1 MTRRRL
7 PAVFFGLAAGLWVV
21 GPVPSARAEEPLT
34 FEKDARPVFKAYC
47 MECHGGEAIKGK
59 LDLRLKRFAE
69 KGGESGPALVAGNA
83 DESYLLERM
92 REGEMPPGDKKV
104 PEEQIAI
111 IERWIAQGAHTLRD
125 EPDSLPPGIGI
136 TPEDR
141 AYWAYQ
147 PVHRPEP
154 PKFADGDRVRTPI
167 DAFILAKLRE
177 HGLNFSPDADRR
189 ALIRRAT
196 VDLTGLPPTLEEVE
210 TFLADEADGAYE
222 RLIDRLL
229 ASPHYGERWGR
240 RWLDVAGYA
249 DSDGDGSTDTLRPY
263 AYKYRD
269 YVVQSLNADKPLDQ
283 FIIEQL
289 AGDELVTREPGT
301 ELTAEQ
307 IEKLTATGFLRMVVD
322 GASNGG
328 GDVPLASNQVVA
340 DSLHVVGSAF
350 LGLTVHCAQCH
361 DHRYDPIPQA
371 DYFRLRAIFEP
382 ALDPAH
388 WRRPNQRLV
397 SLYTEAD
404 RAKAAAIEA
413 EAQELQKEVDVKT
426 ARYIAAALEVELA
439 KHEEPLRG
447 QLRAAL
453 DAPADKRTD
462 EQKKLLAN
470 NPSLNITPGV
480 LYQYN
485 AKAAEE
491 LTKDRERVAAKRA
504 EKPVEDFVSVLNEAP
519 GVRPETKIFHRG
531 DYRQPTEP
539 VSPGGLTI
547 LAAEGERF
555 EIVDNDAAAP
565 STGRRLAF
573 AKHLTSGEH
582 PTVGRSLV
590 NRFWMHHF
598 GRGIVETPGD
608 FGLLGGKPTHPE
620 LLDWLAAE
628 LVESGWSLKK
638 FHRLVMTSTV
648 YRQSSR
654 RDPAAA
660 EADEDGS
667 LLSRYPARRLDAE
680 TIRDAILLVGGR
692 LDPAVGGP
700 AVPVA
705 EDSVGLVGPEGD
717 SARRSIYLQVRRSNP
732 VSLLTTFDAP
742 VMSVNCDQRA
752 VSTSATQSLML
763 MNGDFVL
770 NHAMKVA
777 ERIKTET
784 ETAAE
789 DQRPALDRRVER
801 AWLLIYQRPI
811 SAEEMEWAKAF
822 AAEHRAALDQ
832 MGAEGDRDLITLG
845 HLCQQLLNSNEFLY
859 VD

>member
-1 MTRRRL
+1 MMRRRFW
-7 PAVFFGLAAGLWVV
+7 AVFFGVAAGVGAV
-21 GPVPSARAEEPLT
+21 GPASAARAEEPLS
-34 FEKDARPVFKAYC
+34 FEKDARPIFKAYC
-47 MECHGGEAIKGK
+47 LECHGGEATKGD

-69 KGGESGPALVAGNA
+69 KGGESGPALVAGNV

-92 REGEMPPGDKKV
+92 RAGEMPPGDKKV
-104 PEEQIAI
+104 PDDQIDV
-111 IERWIAQGAHTLRD
+111 IERWIVQGARTLRD

-141 AYWAYQ
+141 AYWAFQ
-147 PVHRPEP
+147 PVRKPEP
-154 PKFADGDRVRTPI
+154 PKFDGDARARTPI
-167 DAFILAKLRE
+167 DAFALAKLRE

-189 ALIRRAT
+189 VLIRRAT

-210 TFLADEADGAYE
+210 AFLADEREDAYE

-240 RWLDVAGYA
+240 HWLDVAGYA
-249 DSDGDGSTDTLRPY
+249 DSDGDGSTDTARPY

-289 AGDELVTREPGT
+289 AGDELVVREPGA

-307 IEKLTATGFLRMVVD
+307 IQTLAATGFLRMVVD
-322 GASNGG
+322 GTSSGG
-328 GDVPLASNQVVA
+328 GDIPLASNQVVA

-388 WRRPNQRLV
+388 WRRPSQRLV

-404 RAKAAAIEA
+404 RVKAAAIEA
-413 EAQELQKEVDVKT
+413 EAQELQKEVDAKT
-426 ARYIAAALEVELA
+426 TKYIAAALEVELA
-439 KHEEPLRG
+439 KFEEPLRG
-447 QLRAAL
+447 QLREAL

-462 EQKKLLAN
+462 EQKTLLAN
-470 NPSLNITPGV
+470 NPKLKITPGV

-485 AKAAEE
+485 PKAAEE

-531 DYRQPTEP
+531 DHRQPTEP

-547 LAAEGERF
+547 LAPEGERL
-555 EIVDNDAAAP
+555 EIADAAAEAP

-598 GRGIVETPGD
+598 GRGIVQTPGD
-608 FGLLGGKPTHPE
+608 FGALGGNPTHPE
-620 LLDWLAAE
+620 LLDWLASE
-628 LVESGWSLKK
+628 LVDSGWSLKA

-648 YRQSSR
+648 YRQSSQ
-654 RDPAAA
+654 RDPAASA
-660 EADEDGS
+660 ADEDGA

-680 TIRDAILLVGGR
+680 TLRDAILLVSGQ
-692 LDPAVGGP
+692 LDSKAGGP

-705 EDSVGLVGPEGD
+705 EDAVGLVNPEGN
-717 SARRSIYLQVRRSNP
+717 SPRRSLYLQVKRTSP

-752 VSTSATQSLML
+752 VSTSAPQSLML
-763 MNGDFVL
+763 MNGDFIL
-770 NHAMKVA
+770 SHATKIA
-777 ERIKTET
+777 ERVKAE
-784 ETAAE
+784 AA
-789 DQRPALDRRVER
+789 DGPRPAVERQIER
-801 AWLLIYQRPI
+801 AWLLVYQRPI
-811 SAEEMEWAKAF
+811 SDEEMEWAKTYAG
-822 AAEHRAALDQ
+822 EHRAALDQ
-832 MGAEGDRDLITLG
+832 IGAEGDRDLITLA

>member
-1 MTRRRL
+1 MMRCRRR
-7 PAVFFGLAAGLWVV
+7 VGRFGAGIGVWVV
-21 GPVPSARAEEPLT
+21 GLASVAGADEPLT
-34 FEKDARPVFKAYC
+34 FEKDARPILKAYC
-47 MECHGGEAIKGK
+47 LECHGGEAAKGN

-69 KGGESGPALVAGNA
+69 KGGDSGPALVAGNVE
-83 DESYLLERM
+83 ESYLLERM

-104 PEEQIAI
+104 PDEQIDL
-111 IERWIAQGAHTLRD
+111 IEQWIAQGAHTLRD

-147 PVHRPEP
+147 PIQKPDP
-154 PKFADGDRVRTPI
+154 PKFGEGDRVRTSI
-167 DAFILAKLRE
+167 DAFALAKLRE
-177 HGLNFSPDADRR
+177 QGLNFSPDADRR
-189 ALIRRAT
+189 VLIRRAT
-196 VDLTGLPPTLEEVE
+196 IDLTGLPPTLEEVDA
-210 TFLADEADGAYE
+210 FLADEGDDAYE

-240 RWLDVAGYA
+240 HWLDVAGYA
-249 DSDGDGSTDTLRPY
+249 DSDGDGPKDSPRPY

-269 YVVQSLNADKPLDQ
+269 YVVRSINADKPLNQ
-283 FIIEQL
+283 FIVEQL
-289 AGDELVTREPGT
+289 AGDELVVREKGA
-301 ELTAEQ
+301 ELTDDQ
-307 IEKLTATGFLRMVVD
+307 IEKLAATGFLRMVID
-322 GASNGG
+322 GTSSG
-328 GDVPLASNQVVA
+328 GDIPLASNQVVA
-340 DSLHVVGSAF
+340 DSLQVVGSTF

-382 ALDPAH
+382 ALDPSH

-413 EAQELQKEVDVKT
+413 EAQELQKEVDAKT
-426 ARYIAAALEVELA
+426 AKFIAEALEVELA
-439 KHEEPLRG
+439 KFEEPLRG
-447 QLRAAL
+447 PLREAL
-453 DAPADKRTD
+453 DAPDDKRTD

-470 NPSLNITPGV
+470 NPKLKITPGV

-491 LTKDRERVAAKRA
+491 LTKDREKVAAKRA

-519 GVRPETKIFHRG
+519 GIRPETKIFHRG
-531 DYRQPTEP
+531 DYRQPTDP
-539 VSPGGLTI
+539 VGPGDLTI
-547 LAAEGERF
+547 FAPEGERF
-555 EIVDNDAAAP
+555 EIADNKAAAP

-573 AKHLTSGEH
+573 AKHLTSGKH
-582 PTVGRSLV
+582 PTVGRSLA
-590 NRFWMHHF
+590 NRIWMHHF

-608 FGLLGGKPTHPE
+608 FGALGGKPSHPE

-628 LVESGWSLKK
+628 LVDSGWSLKK
-638 FHRLVMTSTV
+638 FHRLIMTSTV

-654 RDPAAA
+654 RDPSAAD
-660 EADEDGS
+660 ADEDGA

-680 TIRDAILLVGGR
+680 TLRDAILLVSGR
-692 LDPAVGGP
+692 LDPTAGGP

-705 EDSVGLVGPEGD
+705 EDSVGLVTPEGD
-717 SARRSIYLQVRRSNP
+717 SPRRSLYLQVKRSSP
-732 VSLLTTFDAP
+732 VSILTTFDAP
-742 VMSVNCDQRA
+742 VMGVNCDQRD
-752 VSTSATQSLML
+752 VSTSASQSLMM

-770 NHAMKVA
+770 NSAKQVA
-777 ERIKTET
+777 ERIKAET
-784 ETAAE
+784 PE
-789 DQRPALDRRVER
+789 DERPAVDRHIER
-801 AWLLIYQRPI
+801 AWLRIYQRPI
-811 SAEEMEWAKAF
+811 SDEEMEWAKAF

-832 MGAEGDRDLITLG
+832 NGAEGDRDLIVLA

>member
-1 MTRRRL
+1 MTWRRRWWVCVGV
-7 PAVFFGLAAGLWVV
+7 AIGVWAAGYAP
-21 GPVPSARAEEPLT
+21 GARAEEPLT
-34 FEKDARPVFKAYC
+34 FEKDARPIFKAYC
-47 MECHGGEAIKGK
+47 LDCHGGEATKGK

-69 KGGESGPALVAGNA
+69 QGGDSGPALVAGNVE
-83 DESYLLERM
+83 ESYLLERM

-104 PEEQIAI
+104 PDEQIDI
-111 IERWIAQGAHTLRD
+111 IERWIVQGARTLRD

-141 AYWAYQ
+141 AYWAFQ
-147 PVHRPEP
+147 PVHKPEP
-154 PKFADGDRVRTPI
+154 PKLDDDARVRTPI
-167 DAFILAKLRE
+167 DAFVLAKLRE
-177 HGLNFSPDADRR
+177 QGLNFSPDADRR

-210 TFLADEADGAYE
+210 AFLADDRDDAYE

-240 RWLDVAGYA
+240 HWLDVAGYA
-249 DSDGDGSTDTLRPY
+249 DSDGDGPRDTPRPY

-269 YVVQSLNADKPLDQ
+269 YVVRSLNADKPLDQ

-289 AGDELVTREPGT
+289 AGDELVVREEGA
-301 ELTAEQ
+301 ELTADQVET
-307 IEKLTATGFLRMVVD
+307 LAATGFLRMVAD
-322 GASNGG
+322 GTSHGG
-328 GDVPLASNQVVA
+328 GDIPLASNQVVA

-350 LGLTVHCAQCH
+350 LGLTIHCAQCH
-361 DHRYDPIPQA
+361 DHRYDPITHE
-371 DYFRLRAIFEP
+371 DYFRLRAVFEP

-413 EAQELQKEVDVKT
+413 EAVELQKEVDAKT
-426 ARYIAAALEVELA
+426 TKYIAEALEVELA
-439 KHEEPLRG
+439 KFEEPLRG
-447 QLRAAL
+447 QLREAL
-453 DAPADKRTD
+453 DTPDDKRSD

-470 NPSLNITPGV
+470 NPKLNITPGV

-531 DYRQPTEP
+531 DYRQPTDP
-539 VSPGGLTI
+539 VKPGDLTI
-547 LAAEGERF
+547 LAPEGERF
-555 EIVDNDAAAP
+555 EIVDNEASAP

-582 PTVGRSLV
+582 PLVGRSLA
-590 NRFWMHHF
+590 NRIWMHHF

-608 FGLLGGKPTHPE
+608 FGALGGNPSHPK

-628 LVESGWSLKK
+628 LVDSGWSLKT
-638 FHRLVMTSTV
+638 FHRLIMTSTV

-660 EADEDGS
+660 DVDGDGA

-680 TIRDAILLVGGR
+680 TLRDAILLVSGR
-692 LDPAVGGP
+692 LDTAAGGP

-705 EDSVGLVGPEGD
+705 EDSVGLVLPEGD
-717 SARRSIYLQVRRSNP
+717 SPRRSLYLQVKRSSP
-732 VSLLTTFDAP
+732 VSILTTFDAP
-742 VMSVNCDQRA
+742 VMSVNCDRRA
-752 VSTSATQSLML
+752 ASTSASQSLML

-770 NHAMKVA
+770 NHAKKVA
-777 ERIKTET
+777 ERIKAEAPD
-784 ETAAE
+784 ESGTAAE
-789 DQRPALDRRVER
+789 RHIER
-801 AWLLIYQRPI
+801 AWKLVYQRPI
-811 SAEEMEWAKAF
+811 SDEEMEWAKSF
-822 AAEHRAALDQ
+822 AAEQRAALDRIE
-832 MGAEGDRDLITLG
+832 AEGDRDLIVLS

>member
-1 MTRRRL
+1 MMRRRFW
-7 PAVFFGLAAGLWVV
+7 AVFFGVAAAGWAV
-21 GPVPSARAEEPLT
+21 GPARDARAEEPLS
-34 FEKDARPVFKAYC
+34 FEMDARPIFKAYC
-47 MECHGGEAIKGK
+47 LECHGGEATKGK

-69 KGGESGPALVAGNA
+69 KGGESGPALVAGNV

-92 REGEMPPGDKKV
+92 RAGEMPPGDKKV
-104 PEEQIAI
+104 PDDQIDV
-111 IERWIAQGAHTLRD
+111 IERWIAQGARTLRD

-141 AYWAYQ
+141 AYWAFQ
-147 PVHRPEP
+147 PVHKPEP
-154 PKFADGDRVRTPI
+154 PKFDDDARVRTPI
-167 DAFILAKLRE
+167 DAFVLAKLRE
-177 HGLNFSPDADRR
+177 QGLNFAPDADRR
-189 ALIRRAT
+189 VLIRRAT

-210 TFLADEADGAYE
+210 AFLADEGDDAYE

-240 RWLDVAGYA
+240 HWLDVAGYA
-249 DSDGDGSTDTLRPY
+249 DSDGDGSADTPRPY

-289 AGDELVTREPGT
+289 AGDELVVREPGA

-307 IEKLTATGFLRMVVD
+307 VQTLAATGFLRMVID
-322 GASNGG
+322 GTSNGR
-328 GDVPLASNQVVA
+328 GDIPLASNQVVA

-388 WRRPNQRLV
+388 WRRPSQRLV

-413 EAQELQKEVDVKT
+413 EAQELQKEVDAKT

-439 KHEEPLRG
+439 KHEEPLRS
-447 QLRAAL
+447 QLREAL
-453 DAPADKRTD
+453 DAPADKRSE

-470 NPSLNITPGV
+470 NPSLNITAGV

-555 EIVDNDAAAP
+555 EIADNDPNAP

-573 AKHLTSGEH
+573 AKYLTSGEH
-582 PTVGRSLV
+582 PTVGRSLA

-608 FGLLGGKPTHPE
+608 FGALGGKPTHPE

-628 LVESGWSLKK
+628 LVDSGWSLKK

-648 YRQSSR
+648 YRQSSQ
-654 RDPAAA
+654 RDPAASG
-660 EADEDGS
+660 ADEDGA

-680 TIRDAILLVGGR
+680 TLRDAILLVSGR
-692 LDPAVGGP
+692 LDQKAGGP

-705 EDSVGLVGPEGD
+705 EDSVGLVNPEGD
-717 SARRSIYLQVRRSNP
+717 SPRRSIYLQVKRSNP

-752 VSTSATQSLML
+752 VSTSAPQSLML
-763 MNGDFVL
+763 MNGDFIL
-770 NHAMKVA
+770 SHATKIA
-777 ERIKTET
+777 ERIR
-784 ETAAE
+784 AE
-789 DQRPALDRRVER
+789 ASEDSRSAVERHIER
-801 AWLLIYQRPI
+801 AWLVVYQRPI
-811 SAEEMEWAKAF
+811 SDEEMEWAKTF

-832 MGAEGDRDLITLG
+832 IGAEGDRDLITLA

>member
-1 MTRRRL
+1 MTWRRWWVAL
-7 PAVFFGLAAGLWVV
+7 WGLAVGVGVV
-21 GPVPSARAEEPLT
+21 AHASIVRGGEPLT

-47 MECHGGEAIKGK
+47 LDCHGGEATKGN

-69 KGGESGPALVAGNA
+69 KGGDSGPALVAGNVE
-83 DESYLLERM
+83 ESYLLERM

-104 PEEQIAI
+104 PDDQIDI
-111 IERWIAQGAHTLRD
+111 IERWIVQGAQTLRD

-141 AYWAYQ
+141 AYWAFQ
-147 PVHRPEP
+147 PIHRPEP
-154 PKFADGDRVRTPI
+154 PKFDDDARVRTPV

-177 HGLNFSPDADRR
+177 HGLDFSPEADRR

-210 TFLADEADGAYE
+210 AFLADEDDDAYE

-229 ASPHYGERWGR
+229 TSPHYGERWGR
-240 RWLDVAGYA
+240 HWLDVAGYA
-249 DSDGDGSTDTLRPY
+249 DSDGDGSTDTHRPY

-269 YVVQSLNADKPLDQ
+269 YVVRSLNADKPLDQ

-289 AGDELVTREPGT
+289 AGDELVVREPGA

-307 IEKLTATGFLRMVVD
+307 IEKLAATGFLRMVVD
-322 GASNGG
+322 GASNGS

-350 LGLTVHCAQCH
+350 LGLTVQCAQCH
-361 DHRYDPIPQA
+361 DHRYDPIPQE
-371 DYFRLRAIFEP
+371 DYFRLRAVFEP
-382 ALDPAH
+382 AFDPSN
-388 WRRPNQRLV
+388 WRRPGQRLV

-404 RAKAAAIEA
+404 RAKADAIEA
-413 EAQELQKEVDVKT
+413 EAQELQKEVSAKT
-426 ARYIAAALEVELA
+426 AKYIAEALEVELA
-439 KHEEPLRG
+439 KFDEPLRG
-447 QLRAAL
+447 QLREAL
-453 DAPADKRTD
+453 DAPEDERSD

-470 NPSLNITPGV
+470 NPSLKITPGV

-485 AKAAEE
+485 AEAADE

-504 EKPVEDFVSVLNEAP
+504 EKPVEDFVSVLNEVP

-531 DYRQPTEP
+531 DYRQPTDQ
-539 VSPGGLTI
+539 VRPGGLTI
-547 LAAEGERF
+547 LAADGERF
-555 EIVDNDAAAP
+555 EIDDNDPAAP

-582 PTVGRSLV
+582 PLVGRSLV

-608 FGLLGGKPTHPE
+608 FGVLGGNPTHPE

-628 LVESGWSLKK
+628 LVDSGWSLKK

-654 RDPAAA
+654 RDPNTA
-660 EADEDGS
+660 EVDDDGS
-667 LLSRYPARRLDAE
+667 LLSRYPSRRLDAE
-680 TIRDAILLVGGR
+680 TLRDAVLLVSGR
-692 LDPAVGGP
+692 LDSTVGGP
-700 AVPVA
+700 SVPVA
-705 EDSVGLVGPEGD
+705 EDSVGLVLPEGD
-717 SARRSIYLQVRRSNP
+717 SPRRSIYLQVKRSSP
-732 VSLLTTFDAP
+732 VSILTTFDAP
-742 VMSVNCDQRA
+742 VMSVNCDQRP
-752 VSTSATQSLML
+752 VSTSASQSLML

-770 NHAMKVA
+770 DHAKTIA
-777 ERIKTET
+777 ERIRAET
-784 ETAAE
+784 PE
-789 DQRPALDRRVER
+789 DSRPAVERHVDR
-801 AWLLIYQRPI
+801 AWLLVYQRPI
-811 SAEEMEWAKAF
+811 SDEEMEWAKAF
-822 AAEHRAALDQ
+822 AAEHRAALDRNE
-832 MGAEGDRDLITLG
+832 AEGDRDLIVLA

>member
-1 MTRRRL
+1 MTWRRRWWVCVGV
-7 PAVFFGLAAGLWVV
+7 AIGVWAAGHAP
-21 GPVPSARAEEPLT
+21 GARAEEPLT
-34 FEKDARPVFKAYC
+34 FEKDARPIFKAYC
-47 MECHGGEAIKGK
+47 LDCHGGEATKGK

-69 KGGESGPALVAGNA
+69 QGGDSGPALVAGNVE
-83 DESYLLERM
+83 ESYLLERM

-104 PEEQIAI
+104 PDEQIDI
-111 IERWIAQGAHTLRD
+111 IERWIVQGARTLRD

-141 AYWAYQ
+141 AYWAFQ
-147 PVHRPEP
+147 PVHKPEP
-154 PKFADGDRVRTPI
+154 PKLDDDARVRTPI
-167 DAFILAKLRE
+167 DAFVLAKLRE
-177 HGLNFSPDADRR
+177 QGLNFSPDADRR

-210 TFLADEADGAYE
+210 AFLADDRDDAYE

-240 RWLDVAGYA
+240 HWLDVAGYA
-249 DSDGDGSTDTLRPY
+249 DSDGDGPRDTPRPY

-269 YVVQSLNADKPLDQ
+269 YVVRSLNADKPLDQ

-289 AGDELVTREPGT
+289 AGDELVVREEGA
-301 ELTAEQ
+301 ELTADQVET
-307 IEKLTATGFLRMVVD
+307 LAATGFLRMVAD
-322 GASNGG
+322 GTSHGG
-328 GDVPLASNQVVA
+328 GDIPLASNQVVA

-350 LGLTVHCAQCH
+350 LGLTIHCAQCH
-361 DHRYDPIPQA
+361 DHRYDPITHE
-371 DYFRLRAIFEP
+371 DYFRLRAVFEP

-413 EAQELQKEVDVKT
+413 EAVELQKEVDAKT
-426 ARYIAAALEVELA
+426 TKYIAEALEVELA
-439 KHEEPLRG
+439 KFEEPLRG
-447 QLRAAL
+447 QLREAL
-453 DAPADKRTD
+453 DTPDDKRSD

-470 NPSLNITPGV
+470 NPKLNITPGV

-531 DYRQPTEP
+531 DYRQPTDP
-539 VSPGGLTI
+539 VKPGDLTI
-547 LAAEGERF
+547 LAPEGERF
-555 EIVDNDAAAP
+555 EIVDNEASAP

-582 PTVGRSLV
+582 PLVGRSLA
-590 NRFWMHHF
+590 NRIWMHHF

-608 FGLLGGKPTHPE
+608 FGALGGNPSHPK

-628 LVESGWSLKK
+628 LVDSGWSLKT
-638 FHRLVMTSTV
+638 FHRLIMTSTV

-660 EADEDGS
+660 DVDGDGA

-680 TIRDAILLVGGR
+680 TLRDAILLVSGR
-692 LDPAVGGP
+692 LDTAAGGP

-705 EDSVGLVGPEGD
+705 EDSVGLVLPEGD
-717 SARRSIYLQVRRSNP
+717 SPRRSLYLQVKRSSP
-732 VSLLTTFDAP
+732 VSILTTFDAP
-742 VMSVNCDQRA
+742 VMSVNCDRRA
-752 VSTSATQSLML
+752 ASTSASQSLML

-770 NHAMKVA
+770 NHAKKVA
-777 ERIKTET
+777 ERIKAEAPD
-784 ETAAE
+784 ESGTAAE
-789 DQRPALDRRVER
+789 RHIER
-801 AWLLIYQRPI
+801 AWKLVYQRPI
-811 SAEEMEWAKAF
+811 SDEEMEWAKSF
-822 AAEHRAALDQ
+822 AAEQRAALDRIE
-832 MGAEGDRDLITLG
+832 AEGDRDLIVLS